1 MDVITVATAISVMG
15 IIIGIGVLLSSKIE
29 VGSQAK
35 QVLVI
40 TVLNVAVPSVILNGV
55 FNTDVSDDLL
65 RQVGI
70 IFGLSVGL
78 HLAAVVLALGMTR
91 LLGFTSTKARQ
102 LTVLAALGNTGF
114 IGIPLCATIFGP
126 VGGLLAAVVD
136 AGLDFVVFTVAIY
149 LLQAGSSFRLRQL
162 KSLVNLPLAAVI
174 VGISSAFIGFEP
186 PAVVRQLVELLS
198 GLAAPLAM
206 LYIGI
211 LLQQLLSRTGFRIEA
226 AVFFPLVFRLLLF
239 PGLMLVL
246 LAALPLAELTRNVLI
261 ISLSMPTFMLAA
273 ILFSRYTDQEDTAVM
288 TISFSTILSLAT
300 IPLITYIS
308 LFLF

>member
-15 IIIGIGVLLSSKIE
+15 IIIGIGVLLSSRMEI
-29 VGSQAK
+29 GTQAK

-78 HLAAVVLALGMTR
+78 HLAAVVLALGMAR

-162 KSLVNLPLAAVI
+162 KSLLNLPLAAVI

-211 LLQQLLSRTGFRIEA
+211 LLQQLLARTGFRIEA

-239 PGLMLVL
+239 PGLMLLL

-300 IPLITYIS
+300 IPLITYVS
-308 LFLF
+308 LLLF